1 LDSLEKS
8 LADRYT
14 ELSNACVEFFFRKE
28 HYCLMKKGSENIRR
42 YYCPAKSG
50 RCKNHR

>member
-14 ELSNACVEFFFRKE
+14 ELSNACVEFLLQEGALLPYEEKAQ
-28 HYCLMKKGSENIRR
+28 KISEDIIALQKR
-42 YYCPAKSG
+42 
-50 RCKNHR
+50 